1 MTEPLR
7 PVNLEKVAESGQ
19 HNGKKTDTLKKPETS
34 SDFEKAQKEELTEL
48 STERR
53 TNGTSAN
60 PLTPDRAKWH
70 LGTIHY
76 LCWGGGAGKN
86 KGGGGHA
93 NFRTVR
99 GGS

>member
-19 HNGKKTDTLKKPETS
+19 HNSKERNTLKKPETS
-34 SDFEKAQKEELTEL
+34 SDFEKGQKEKLPEL

-76 LCWGGGAGKN
+76 LCWGGGGWQE
-86 KGGGGHA
+86 
-93 NFRTVR
+93 
-99 GGS
+99 